1 MRLTVGQQE
10 TICRVIRDH
19 FGPSVRI
26 TLFGSRADDSARGGD
41 IDLLVES
48 DLKPE
53 EAFLQKLRAVSEI
66 QRIIGDQKI
75 DLITAPLSASAATA
89 PLVVRKA
96 RETGIQLMTGG
107 EHG

>member
-26 TLFGSRADDSARGGD
+26 TLFGSRADDSA
-41 IDLLVES
+41 
-48 DLKPE
+48 
-53 EAFLQKLRAVSEI
+53 
-66 QRIIGDQKI
+66 
-75 DLITAPLSASAATA
+75 SAATA